1 MSESRSDVLEV
12 ARLIG
17 QALSP
22 GNPASPGG
30 AGLIRGTV
38 VSVEG
43 DSCTVDVLDSGLAQ
57 PRIYFLKDG
66 YHPRVDDK
74 VWLIPNGSDYFILGR
89 TGTGVA
95 WYEYE
100 SWIGHTGWYEG
111 GAGTIATRY
120 RMIGGLC
127 YFQFRVDFSGTILRP
142 ANPLTLRLPFQAVD
156 GFEQVGVAYY
166 NDDSAGI
173 RYQGQC
179 SVIDSDD
186 PQYLY
191 FSHEDAGFGVLGND
205 PFTWASGDSF
215 GGSISY
221 EIATPTPDEEEE

>member
-1 MSESRSDVLEV
+1 MNESRSDVMEA

-17 QALSP
+17 QALS
-22 GNPASPGG
+22 GTNPASSGG

-43 DSCTVDVLDSGLAQ
+43 DSCTVDVLDSGLHQ
-57 PRIYFLKDG
+57 PRVYFLKDS

-74 VWLIPNGSDYFILGR
+74 VWLVPNGSDYFILGR
-89 TGTGVA
+89 TGKGAA
-95 WYEYE
+95 WYDYD
-100 SWIGHTGWYEG
+100 SWIGFTGWYEG
-111 GAGTIATRY
+111 GDGTIETRY

-127 YFQFRVDFSGTILRP
+127 HFQFRVDFDGTILHP
-142 ANPLTLRLPFQAVD
+142 VHSLTLRLPFQAVE
-156 GFEQVGVAYY
+156 GFEQVGVAYFI
-166 NDDSAGI
+166 DASAGT
-173 RYQGQC
+173 RYHGQC
-179 SVIDSDD
+179 LVIDSTS

-191 FSHEDAGFGVLGND
+191 FSHEDATFGVLGNA
-205 PFTWASGDSF
+205 PFSWASGDSF